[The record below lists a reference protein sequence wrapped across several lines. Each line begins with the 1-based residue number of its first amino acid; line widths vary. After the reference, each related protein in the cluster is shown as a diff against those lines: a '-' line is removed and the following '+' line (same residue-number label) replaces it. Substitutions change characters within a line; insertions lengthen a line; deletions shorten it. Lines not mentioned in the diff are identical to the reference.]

1 MNLKAQMGYGKFNHL
16 NASYINPVCGNK
28 FTKPQSWY
36 KATISH
42 YNNTSALEVP
52 ETIQAY
58 NTPNSII
65 STWDTGNQSE
75 NYDQQTNHK
84 GGEKKKK
91 QEYLINICSTNQENC
106 QEFFE
111 D

>member
-1 MNLKAQMGYGKFNHL
+1 MGYGKFNHL

-84 GGEKKKK
+84 GG
-91 QEYLINICSTNQENC
+91 
-106 QEFFE
+106 
-111 D
+111 